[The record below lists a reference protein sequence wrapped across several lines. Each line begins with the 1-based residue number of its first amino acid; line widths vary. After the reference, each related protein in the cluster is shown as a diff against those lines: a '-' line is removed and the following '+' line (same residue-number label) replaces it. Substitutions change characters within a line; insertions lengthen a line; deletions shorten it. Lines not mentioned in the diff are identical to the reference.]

1 MLKGKAKIELTNVKT
16 GEKETYESENMITN
30 YVKDCLTPNYN
41 WYEPYR
47 YSWSRTNSSLD
58 VSTLINWFFQGIAL
72 WDTTLEEDPDKYYFP
87 NDAECIGRGDN
98 SIRDTAESTAG
109 SFNSRESITTLDSR
123 NIFKYVWDFG
133 TSQAVGTF
141 SALSLLP
148 TKNARILPVPSN
160 TLTVCDNDSSAYYI
174 DCSGTYPNNGTFI
187 MNYSYLIN
195 NIVANNN
202 YPYYNQQLKINS
214 NGNIY
219 YANINLSNNQID
231 IYEFIPPLNILD
243 IRDGFGKNTSSV
255 YYNKYTK
262 IYHLQLSQELQNQLP
277 ESYSYSY
284 QFNNKQLIILINPN
298 THKYLSSNE
307 TLGILTLDLN
317 SLSNPNFQYTEISNF
332 VDENY
337 YFYNTSQAGNNEVG
351 SYSTGNNYTEWILT
365 DNFIIYMT
373 FRPNIPL
380 STNYI
385 LFYIQMADVKI
396 KLFDIKNKTSKDITF
411 YNKKGLGLN
420 SSNTGEYM
428 HCFGFYCFFTF
439 NDNIHFRY
447 FNEQQSNYY
456 IPCNKSKIYY
466 ASNMTN
472 INNLCGFR
480 MPETSN
486 GYIAPNNYFF
496 KSDDTNNCNYFPFAI
511 STINNLETPITKG
524 NDQVMKIT
532 YTLTLD

>member
-47 YSWSRTNSSLD
+47 YSWGRTDSSLD

-87 NDAECIGRGDN
+87 NNAACIGRGDN
-98 SIRDTAESTAG
+98 SVRDTAESTAG
-109 SFNSRESITTLDSR
+109 SFNSRDSITTLDSR

-133 TSQAVGTF
+133 TSQAAGTF

-160 TLTVCDNDSSAYYI
+160 TLTVCDNDSYAYYFNY
-174 DCSGTYPNNGTFI
+174 SAMKPNNGTFVN
-187 MNYSYLIN
+187 NYSYLIN
-195 NIVANNN
+195 DIVRNKR

-243 IRDGFGKNTSSV
+243 IRDGFGMNTSSV
-255 YYNKYTK
+255 YYEKYTN
-262 IYHLQLSQELQNQLP
+262 IYHLSLSSELQNRLP

-307 TLGILTLDLN
+307 KLGILTLDLN
-317 SLSNPNFQYTEISNF
+317 SLSNPNFQYMEISNF

-337 YFYNTSQAGNNEVG
+337 YFYNTSQAGGNETNGYSNG
-351 SYSTGNNYTEWILT
+351 SNYTEWILT

-373 FRPNIPL
+373 FLPQQTL
-380 STNYI
+380 STSAR
-385 LFYIQMADVKI
+385 LFGIIMTDVKI

-411 YNKKGLGLN
+411 YNDEGLGLN
-420 SSNTGEYM
+420 SSNTGEYR

-447 FNEQQSNYY
+447 FNEQQSNCY

-466 ASNMTN
+466 ASNFTN
-472 INNLCGFR
+472 RNDNGFG
-480 MPETSN
+480 MPETSI
-486 GYIAPNNYFF
+486 GYVAPNNYFF
-496 KSDDTNNCNYFPFAI
+496 KSNDTNNCNYFPFAI

-524 NDQVMKIT
+524 NDQIMKIT
-532 YTLTLD
+532 YTLTVD

>member
-16 GEKETYESENMITN
+16 GEKEIHESENMITN
-30 YVKDCLTPNYN
+30 YIKDCLTPNYN

-47 YSWSRTNSSLD
+47 YGWGRTNNSID

-72 WDTTLEEDPDKYYFP
+72 WDTTLEEDPNKYYFP

-98 SIRDTAESTAG
+98 SVRDTAESTAG
-109 SFNSRESITTLDSR
+109 SFNSIDSIITLDSQ

-160 TLTVCDNDSSAYYI
+160 TLTVCDNDVNAYSFKY
-174 DCSGTYPNNGTFI
+174 SNMYPNNGTFVN
-187 MNYSYLIN
+187 NYSYLIN
-195 NIVANNN
+195 NIVANNK

-243 IRDGFGKNTSSV
+243 IRDGFGKNTSPV
-255 YYNKYTK
+255 YYDKYTK
-262 IYHLQLSQELQNQLP
+262 IYNLSLSSELQNKLP

-337 YFYNTSQAGNNEVG
+337 YFYNTSQAGSNEVSYCG
-351 SYSTGNNYTEWILT
+351 SNYTEWILT

-373 FRPNIPL
+373 FCPQQTL
-380 STNYI
+380 STSNQ
-385 LFYIQMADVKI
+385 LFNIQMTDVKI
-396 KLFDIKNKTSKDITF
+396 KLFNIKNKTSKDITF
-411 YNKKGLGLN
+411 YNDEGLGLN
-420 SSNTGEYM
+420 SSNTGRG
-428 HCFGFYCFFTF
+428 HCFGFYYFFTF
-439 NDNIHFRY
+439 NDNIHFCC
-447 FNEQQSNYY
+447 FNEQPSNCY

-466 ASNMTN
+466 ASNFTN
-472 INNLCGFR
+472 INNNYGIA
-480 MPETSN
+480 MPETSI
-486 GYIAPNNYFF
+486 GYVAPNNYFF
-496 KSDDTNNCNYFPFAI
+496 KSDDTTKCNYFPFAI

-532 YTLTLD
+532 YTLTVN